1 MLIAPTAAALAP
13 YVQSFWASPASPA
26 RPGQREQVLPGG
38 QMHLA
43 LRLDGAGV
51 RLYADAGA
59 APARHIGHA
68 VVAGAHDRPYFKDVS
83 ESSRSVGVLLLPGAA
98 QALFGCNADELS
110 NRHVPLADLCGGAA
124 ETLLQRLAGETAP
137 ARQIA
142 LLQAFLLRR
151 LRPVRAMQPPVAQAI
166 AALRDGGAVAPLV
179 QASGCSHKRFIALF
193 RAQTGL
199 APKCFA
205 RVQRLQQVLH
215 APPSIAWA
223 ELALQAGYSDQ
234 AHFNREFR
242 ALTGLTPQAWRRC
255 TPRNGAHVP
264 LPPPGNFV
272 QYRGEAAL

>member
-1 MLIAPTAAALAP
+1 MLIAPTSAALTP
-13 YVQSFWASPASPA
+13 YVQSFWACPAAPA
-26 RPGQREQVLPGG
+26 RPGQREQILPGG

-51 RLYADAGA
+51 RLYPDAGTVH
-59 APARHIGHA
+59 ARRIGHA
-68 VVAGAHDRPYFKDVS
+68 VIAGAHDRPYFKDVS

-98 QALFGCNADELS
+98 QALLGCNAEELS
-110 NRHVPLADLCGGAA
+110 NQHVPLAQLCGSAA
-124 ETLLQRLAGETAP
+124 ETLLQRLAEEPAP

-151 LRPVRAMQPPVAQAI
+151 LRPVRGLQPPVAQAI
-166 AALRDGGAVAPLV
+166 AALRAGGAVAPLV

-193 RAQTGL
+193 RRYTGL

-205 RVQRLQQVLH
+205 RVQRLQQVLR
-215 APPSIAWA
+215 APPSVTWA

-242 ALTGLTPQAWRRC
+242 ALTGLTPRDWRRRA
-255 TPRNGAHVP
+255 PRSGAHVP
-264 LPPPGNFV
+264 LPPSDNFV
-272 QYRGEAAL
+272 QYRGENSP